1 MLAQILHGSVR
12 ALLTDGSAPSR
23 ASADIKRFL
32 YQPALSSIANCRSAI
47 SRHWRR
53 SSRGSDEP
61 EVNFVRRGDP
71 IPAGHARLTQSEYEK
86 ATDGT
91 LVLEFGTEKGQP
103 IGAKEYV
110 HRVSLEWYAAEV
122 QQNKL
127 RRGEDPVKLQAAQF
141 SPKLLEEFGPARH

>member
-110 HRVSLEWYAAEV
+110 RRREAMRDTHHWVEMSPTECPSSGTPLKYNKISYVAE
-122 QQNKL
+122 
-127 RRGEDPVKLQAAQF
+127 RIP
-141 SPKLLEEFGPARH
+141 